1 MSIKNQIKNLR
12 NPKLSQNHVEKF
24 INDLKAEIEIRKKRN
39 TKRIVFSSVF
49 IIFLLPIF
57 SYITFL
63 SDSNDTYLISEQN
76 SIEQK
81 EDFNLQIRK
90 ILKEFGVRSHNLV
103 KKRFDEDISDCKVS
117 LKLEIDSKQFEEV
130 ETIIKIK

>member
-24 INDLKAEIEIRKKRN
+24 INDLKDEIEIRKKRI

-63 SDSNDTYLISEQN
+63 SDSNDIYLISEEN

-81 EDFNLQIRK
+81 QDFNLDQ
-90 ILKEFGVRSHNLV
+90 HNLH
-103 KKRFDEDISDCKVS
+103 FESIDYIIDNSDLIISDCVLS
-117 LKLEIDSKQFEEV
+117 CDMAEEYNSCIV
-130 ETIIKIK
+130 NFALGI

>member
-1 MSIKNQIKNLR
+1 MSIENQIKNLR
-12 NPKLSQNHVEKF
+12 NPKLSQNHQEKF
-24 INDLKAEIEIRKKRN
+24 INDLKAEIKIRKKRT

-63 SDSNDTYLISEQN
+63 SDSNDTYLISEEN

-81 EDFNLQIRK
+81 EDFNLDQ
-90 ILKEFGVRSHNLV
+90 HNLH
-103 KKRFDEDISDCKVS
+103 FESIDYLIDNSELIISECVLSCDMA
-117 LKLEIDSKQFEEV
+117 EEYNSCIV
-130 ETIIKIK
+130 NFALGI

>member
-24 INDLKAEIEIRKKRN
+24 INDLKDEIEIRKKRT

-63 SDSNDTYLISEQN
+63 SDSNDTYLISEED

-81 EDFNLQIRK
+81 EDFNLDQ
-90 ILKEFGVRSHNLV
+90 HNLH
-103 KKRFDEDISDCKVS
+103 FESIDYIIDNSELIISDCVLS
-117 LKLEIDSKQFEEV
+117 CDMAEEYNSCIV
-130 ETIIKIK
+130 NFALGI

>member
-24 INDLKAEIEIRKKRN
+24 INDLKDEIEIRKKRI

-63 SDSNDTYLISEQN
+63 SDSNDIYLISEEN

-81 EDFNLQIRK
+81 QDFNLDQ
-90 ILKEFGVRSHNLV
+90 HNLH
-103 KKRFDEDISDCKVS
+103 FESIDYIIDNSELIISDCVLS
-117 LKLEIDSKQFEEV
+117 CDMAEEYNSCIV
-130 ETIIKIK
+130 NFALGI

>member
-1 MSIKNQIKNLR
+1 MSIENQIKNLR
-12 NPKLSQNHVEKF
+12 NPKLSKNHEEKF
-24 INDLKAEIEIRKKRN
+24 ISDLKAEIKIRKKRT

-63 SDSNDTYLISEQN
+63 SDSNDTYLISEEN

-81 EDFNLQIRK
+81 EDFNLDQ
-90 ILKEFGVRSHNLV
+90 HNLH
-103 KKRFDEDISDCKVS
+103 FESIDYIIDNSDLIISECVLSCDMA
-117 LKLEIDSKQFEEV
+117 EEYNSCIV
-130 ETIIKIK
+130 NFALGI

>member
-39 TKRIVFSSVF
+39 TKRIVFCSVF

-81 EDFNLQIRK
+81 EDFNLDQ
-90 ILKEFGVRSHNLV
+90 HNLH
-103 KKRFDEDISDCKVS
+103 FESIDYIIDNSDLIISECVLSCDMA
-117 LKLEIDSKQFEEV
+117 EEYNSCIV
-130 ETIIKIK
+130 NFALGI

>member
-81 EDFNLQIRK
+81 EDFNLDQ
-90 ILKEFGVRSHNLV
+90 HNLH
-103 KKRFDEDISDCKVS
+103 FESIDYIIDNSDLIISECVLSCDMA
-117 LKLEIDSKQFEEV
+117 EEYNFCIV
-130 ETIIKIK
+130 NFALGI

>member
-63 SDSNDTYLISEQN
+63 CDSNDTYLISEQN

-81 EDFNLQIRK
+81 EDFNLDQ
-90 ILKEFGVRSHNLV
+90 HNLH
-103 KKRFDEDISDCKVS
+103 FESIDYIIDNSDLIISECVLSCDMA
-117 LKLEIDSKQFEEV
+117 EEYNSCIV
-130 ETIIKIK
+130 NFALGI

>member
-24 INDLKAEIEIRKKRN
+24 INDLKDEIEIRKKR
-39 TKRIVFSSVF
+39 TAKRIVFSSVF

-63 SDSNDTYLISEQN
+63 SDSNDIYLISEEN

-81 EDFNLQIRK
+81 QDFNLDQ
-90 ILKEFGVRSHNLV
+90 HNLH
-103 KKRFDEDISDCKVS
+103 FESIDYIIDNSDLIISDCVLS
-117 LKLEIDSKQFEEV
+117 CDMAEEYNSCIV
-130 ETIIKIK
+130 NFALGI

>member
-81 EDFNLQIRK
+81 EDFNLDQ
-90 ILKEFGVRSHNLV
+90 HNLH
-103 KKRFDEDISDCKVS
+103 FESIDYIIDNSDLIISECVLSCDMA
-117 LKLEIDSKQFEEV
+117 EEYNSCIV
-130 ETIIKIK
+130 NFALGI